1 MLHWKCTLSFPLLG
15 QEVVYKVQEKRL
27 GSQTYGSENTL
38 WQQDSMTG
46 SRNKVRNRH
55 VQKGLTQAN
64 EIISPEKEQ

>member
-1 MLHWKCTLSFPLLG
+1 M
-15 QEVVYKVQEKRL
+15 VYKVQEKRL